1 MASGVSNA
9 FYSVQDRSSTLILAS
24 LVTLTVA
31 IILALAR
38 VAAALSLRRDAGPE
52 HMLSVAANMLAVVQ
66 TAMIVEAVKH
76 GIGRHQD
83 DLALQ
88 EVSNGSKYRYAGQI
102 LSILVVALTKFA
114 MTNFFRRLTQRQTF
128 IRVCNGIHGLI
139 ACWTIFSLF
148 AVAMQCGIKQP
159 WLSTTATCTKQ
170 DALWYTITVLH
181 ACTDIILAVL
191 PIPIIAGLQMAARS
205 RWTVCCLLA
214 TRLCVPA
221 VTFASMARIQPDLDA
236 DDSTW
241 AIVPFLVYTQLGQ
254 NLSLIVTTIPF
265 LHRLGASLH
274 TGRFGNNAMVSEDM
288 RMTRTGYGQT
298 SVDGGSGHI
307 KLSGIGKGTHE
318 RRSTRTPAQAH
329 VRGLRPASN
338 LATISSVAGP
348 SESQENLTGLEG
360 GILQTTRVT
369 VENTARSMDSRFD
382 R

>member
-52 HMLSVAANMLAVVQ
+52 HMLSVAANVLAVVQ
-66 TAMIVEAVKH
+66 TAMVVGAVKH

-83 DLALQ
+83 DLTLL
-88 EVSNGSKYRYAGQI
+88 EVSSGSKYRYAAQI
-102 LSILVVALTKFA
+102 LFILVVAFTKFA

-139 ACWTIFSLF
+139 ACWTVFSTF
-148 AVAMQCGIKQP
+148 AVAMQCGVKEP
-159 WLSTTATCTKQ
+159 WLNTSATCTKQ
-170 DALWYTITVLH
+170 DA
-181 ACTDIILAVL
+181 
-191 PIPIIAGLQMAARS
+191 
-205 RWTVCCLLA
+205 
-214 TRLCVPA
+214 LCVPA
-221 VTFASMARIQPDLDA
+221 VTFASMARIQPDFDA

-254 NLSLIVTTIPF
+254 NLSLIVTTMPF

-307 KLSGIGKGTHE
+307 IKLSGMGKGTHE

-382 R
+382 G